1 MGNKQKKFTELQ
13 EYIQNL
19 NFYLL
24 QTSTVLIQQRA
35 ERTARQKISKG
46 IKPIINR
53 QHTTKICRTLSR
65 NNRTGIL
72 FKLPQKL
79 YQDWTKPG
87 L

>member
-35 ERTARQKISKG
+35 ERTARRKISKG

-53 QHTTKICRTLSR
+53 
-65 NNRTGIL
+65 
-72 FKLPQKL
+72 
-79 YQDWTKPG
+79 
-87 L
+87 

>member
-35 ERTARQKISKG
+35 ERTARQKISKYLEDLDNTITQQNLG
-46 IKPIINR
+46 DFSIYHFSK
-53 QHTTKICRTLSR
+53 
-65 NNRTGIL
+65 
-72 FKLPQKL
+72 
-79 YQDWTKPG
+79 
-87 L
+87 